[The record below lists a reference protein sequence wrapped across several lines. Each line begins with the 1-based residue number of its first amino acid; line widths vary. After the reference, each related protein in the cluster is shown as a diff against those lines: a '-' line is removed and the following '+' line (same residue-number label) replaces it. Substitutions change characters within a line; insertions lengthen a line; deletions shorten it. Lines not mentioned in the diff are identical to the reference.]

1 MQASVDDQRVVVPA
15 AVAGPVV
22 VSFDQ
27 RYIWSFAPER
37 DGIRKSGAWLVAW
50 PEALQRR
57 LQGTARVTLSD
68 TEGTETY
75 FDEQVSFGASTEPL
89 SFRDPQGHPLAI
101 DKMGHLTR
109 VFSETDPSVR
119 AEVIAGTVKA
129 LDDLRNK
136 IGIDAHISYGCLL
149 GAVRDGKMIG
159 HDSDA
164 DLAYLSDY
172 THPADIILES
182 YRMEREL
189 RALGWQLVRM
199 SGADLKLF
207 WPLTDGRN
215 VQIDI
220 FGAFHVEGVF
230 YQLGGRSGTL
240 PASALSPASTVTLE
254 GFELAAPADPE
265 QVLAFLYG
273 PSWRVPDPSFDP
285 VEPADGMRR
294 LDGWLR
300 GVRTHVTDWNEI
312 LMQRRTELPRG
323 GSTFAAS
330 SLAEFPEDSLVVDI
344 GSGNGR
350 DALWFH
356 QQGRRV
362 RALDF
367 AGAALRQSARR
378 LKAAGADPDVR
389 VLSLNDLRFVLTTGA
404 ELARESD
411 PQLYGRGLLNSIDV
425 PARSNLWRMASMS
438 LRRAGTLHLEFSA
451 ARDDL
456 AEQPGP
462 EPIWRVS
469 VDEVVA
475 EIEASG
481 GVVRHRE
488 VGPGHD
494 FFDQPD
500 PHVARL
506 RATWTRPTDKD
517 AP

>member
-1 MQASVDDQRVVVPA
+1 MQASVDDQRVVVPTE
-15 AVAGPVV
+15 VDGPVV
-22 VSFDQ
+22 VSFDE

-37 DGIRKSGAWLVAW
+37 DGIRKGGAWSVEW
-50 PEALQRR
+50 PEALRRR
-57 LQGTARVTLSD
+57 LVGSARVQLTD
-68 TEGTETY
+68 TTGDETY
-75 FDEQVSFGASTEPL
+75 LDEQVSFGGSTEPL

-119 AEVIAGTVKA
+119 AEVIAGSAKA
-129 LDDLRNK
+129 LDDLRHK

-149 GAVRDGKMIG
+149 GAVRDGRMIG

-164 DLAYLSDY
+164 DLAYLSAY

-220 FGAFHVEGVF
+220 FGAFHVDGVF
-230 YQLGGRSGTL
+230 YQLGGRSGDL
-240 PASALSPASTVTLE
+240 PASALTPASTVTLE
-254 GFELAAPADPE
+254 GVELAAPADPE

-285 VEPADGMRR
+285 IEPPEGVRR

-300 GVRTHVTDWNEI
+300 GFRTHVTDWNEI
-312 LMQRRTELPRG
+312 LMHRRTELPRD
-323 GSTFAAS
+323 GSTFAAW
-330 SLAEFPEDSLVVDI
+330 AVEAFPDDALVVDI

-350 DALWFH
+350 DALWFAEE
-356 QQGRRV
+356 GRRV

-367 AGAALRQSARR
+367 AGAALRQTARR
-378 LKAAGADPDVR
+378 LKAAGDPADVR
-389 VLSLNDLRFVLTTGA
+389 VLSLNDLRFVLATGA
-404 ELARESD
+404 ELAREDD
-411 PQLYGRGLLNSIDV
+411 PQLYARGLLNSIDE

-438 LRRAGTLHLEFSA
+438 LRSGGTLHLEFSA
-451 ARDDL
+451 SRDDL
-456 AEQPGP
+456 TDQPGP
-462 EPIWRVS
+462 EPLWRVGL
-469 VDEVVA
+469 DEVIE
-475 EIEASG
+475 EIEQSG

-488 VGPGHD
+488 VGPGLD
-494 FFDQPD
+494 FFDRPD

-506 RATWTRPTDKD
+506 RVTWTRPTEKD
-517 AP
+517 AR